1 MSTRPQEMTS
11 SDYVAMLRRRW
22 RPTIAVMAIVALGTI
37 YVAYTLPAVYES
49 SASILIEQQGIPTD
63 FVQTTVNA
71 YAEQLL
77 QTIYERVVS
86 SENVLELIGKH
97 DLYPEDRGLLSE
109 EELFVQFRDSAIMV
123 PKNVETVHS
132 RTGREAII
140 TFGFEISFQNSDP
153 FKARDVATD
162 LADMFVSVNSA
173 LRAKTAARTTAF
185 LDAESAQVQDKLSEI
200 AKTIA
205 EFKAIHVNNLPENQE
220 VNLRTWERLN
230 DDLNLVDTQ
239 LRDAREERALLQT
252 ELANTPK
259 YQPVLDESGE
269 PVIGGIDRLAE
280 AQQELIR
287 LLGRYSENHPEVQ
300 NLRREIAALSPS
312 PSSQAHY
319 EQQLRTDL
327 EKSRKALAEARQIY
341 SDNHPDV
348 IDLRN
353 SVNSLEAQLA
363 ELEQNGTANYAS
375 QMPPNNPP
383 YLQLQTRIST
393 ASEEIGAL
401 TRRRTMLSGRIA
413 ELERLQLAAPQ
424 VERDYAQL
432 TNERDLLLVRYREL
446 NNLGDEA
453 ALGEA
458 LETNQSGERLVIVE
472 SPRAASDP
480 VSPNRVSLSLLGII
494 VGVALGLG
502 SASLMEAMDKKV
514 RGRRDITLILEA
526 PPIGIIPYVE
536 SRSDTLKRRAANSAL
551 IAGIVGATAY
561 VVGTAL

>member
-1 MSTRPQEMTS
+1 MSTHSQEMTS

-22 RPTIAVMAIVALGTI
+22 RPTIAVMAIIALGTI
-37 YVAYTLPAVYES
+37 YVAYALPAVYES

-86 SENVLELIGKH
+86 SENVLSLIAEH
-97 DLYPEDRGLLSE
+97 DLYPEDRDSLSE
-109 EELFVQFRDSAIMV
+109 EELFVQFRESTIMA

-140 TFGFEISFQNSDP
+140 TFGFEISYQYSDP
-153 FKARDVATD
+153 TKARDVAAD
-162 LADMFVSVNSA
+162 LADMFVSINSA
-173 LRAKTAARTTAF
+173 LRAETAARTTAF
-185 LDAESAQVQDKLSEI
+185 LDAESAQVQASLSEI
-200 AKTIA
+200 AKRIA
-205 EFKAIHVNNLPENQE
+205 EFKAVHVNNLPENQE

-252 ELANTPK
+252 EIVDTPR
-259 YQPVLDESGE
+259 YRPVLDESGQ

-312 PSSQAHY
+312 SASQAHY

-327 EKSRKALAEARQIY
+327 ENNRRALSEARQKY
-341 SDNHPDV
+341 SESHPDV
-348 IDLRN
+348 VDLRN
-353 SVNSLEAQLA
+353 TVSSLEAQLA
-363 ELEQNGTANYAS
+363 EVERNRDRNYSS

-393 ASEEIGAL
+393 LSEEISAL
-401 TRRRTMLSGRIA
+401 DRRRTVTSGRIA
-413 ELERLQLAAPQ
+413 ELERLQMLAPQ
-424 VERDYAQL
+424 VERDFAQL
-432 TNERDLLLVRYREL
+432 TNERDMLLVRYREL

-472 SPRAASDP
+472 SPRVPSDP
-480 VSPNRVSLSLLGII
+480 VSPNRISLSLLGII
-494 VGVALGLG
+494 LGVALGLG
-502 SASLMEAMDKKV
+502 SASLSEAMDKKV

-536 SRSDTLKRRAANSAL
+536 SRPDTLKRRVTNSAL
-551 IAGIVGATAY
+551 IVAVAGATAF